1 MNLTADYI
9 IAGANGTELQT
20 IENVPVGSII
30 SHRPNT
36 ELFLELTLTQERP
49 FPEGDYT
56 ITYVITDEV
65 SGESFELAKD
75 VRVAGTASASVA

>member
-1 MNLTADYI
+1 VNITADSI
-9 IAGANGTELQT
+9 IAYANGTELQR
-20 IENVPVGSII
+20 IEDTYAKSLI

-36 ELFLELTLTQERP
+36 ELSLEVTLTQERP

-65 SGESFELAKD
+65 SGESFELAKE
-75 VRVAGTASASVA
+75 VRVAKTASASVA